1 MLYVGS
7 CRHMY
12 GYNWKFFPG
21 RLHTTREIIFF
32 IENIDKVRNIIDSN
46 PSDLTNLIF
55 GGIYHPDIRGDS
67 DKYIESCSNN
77 KNIDKLVLEISSR
90 SLYYYNTLP
99 LNRFYTD
106 EDYVK
111 NSKAYNLKLVELS
124 DLEIE
129 NDIKYIVDLSKRVF
143 NTNIEIHIIPHLN
156 LKSSALNSYIPKR
169 QELVRL
175 LESICTKF
183 QIKFHD
189 IGKFL
194 ETLDNPD
201 DKILEIYMRDSTHFS
216 YGYTFVKSFL
226 VDRIYPDLLN

>member
-1 MLYVGS
+1 MDVKDYLLLEKKTFAIIKYYINFYLNKLNMSQKEALEYYKG
-7 CRHMY
+7 Y
-12 GYNWKFFPG
+12 GYNS
-21 RLHTTREIIFF
+21 I
-32 IENIDKVRNIIDSN
+32 N
-46 PSDLTNLIF
+46 NLF
-55 GGIYHPDIRGDS
+55 KNQDCVVHLASRVGGIGTYVNHPS
-67 DKYIESCSNN
+67 E
-77 KNIDKLVLEISSR
+77 
-90 SLYYYNTLP
+90 
-99 LNRFYTD
+99 
-106 EDYVK
+106 
-111 NSKAYNLKLVELS
+111 
-124 DLEIE
+124 
-129 NDIKYIVDLSKRVF
+129 VF

>member
-1 MLYVGS
+1 MGS

-12 GYNWKFFPG
+12 GYKWEFFPG

-32 IENIDKVRNIIDSN
+32 IENIDKVKNIIDSN

-55 GGIYHPDIRGDS
+55 GDIYNPDIKENSEKIIQSLSVS
-67 DKYIESCSNN
+67 DKKEI
-77 KNIDKLVLEISSR
+77 KKLILEISSR
-90 SLYYYNTLP
+90 SLYYYDTVP
-99 LNRFYTD
+99 LNAFYTEKYITEQD
-106 EDYVK
+106 
-111 NSKAYNLKLVELS
+111 NYNLKLVELS

-129 NDIKYIVDLSKRVF
+129 NDIKHILELSKRVF
-143 NTNIEIHIIPHLN
+143 NNDVEIHIIPHLN

-183 QIKFHD
+183 CIKFHD

-194 ETLDNPD
+194 ETFHVPD
-201 DKILEIYMRDSTHFS
+201 DKILEIYMKDSRHFS
-216 YGYTFVKSFL
+216 YGYTLVKSFL

>member
-1 MLYVGS
+1 MGS

-12 GYNWKFFPG
+12 GYKWEFFPG

-32 IENIDKVRNIIDSN
+32 IENIDKVKNIIDSN

-55 GGIYHPDIRGDS
+55 GDIYHPDIKEDS
-67 DKYIESCSNN
+67 EKIIQSLSASSKKEI
-77 KNIDKLVLEISSR
+77 KKLILEISSR
-90 SLYYYNTLP
+90 SLYYYDTVP
-99 LNRFYTD
+99 LNAFYTEKYITEQD
-106 EDYVK
+106 
-111 NSKAYNLKLVELS
+111 NYNLKLVELS

-129 NDIKYIVDLSKRVF
+129 NDIKHILELSKRVF
-143 NTNIEIHIIPHLN
+143 NNHVEIHIIPHLN

-183 QIKFHD
+183 CIKFHD

-194 ETLDNPD
+194 ETFHVPD
-201 DKILEIYMRDSTHFS
+201 DKILEIYMKDSRHFS
-216 YGYTFVKSFL
+216 YGYTLVKSFL

>member
-1 MLYVGS
+1 
-7 CRHMY
+7 MY
-12 GYNWKFFPG
+12 GYKWEFFPG

-32 IENIDKVRNIIDSN
+32 IENIDKVKNIIDSN

-55 GGIYHPDIRGDS
+55 GDIYNPDIKENSEKIIQSLSVS
-67 DKYIESCSNN
+67 DKKEI
-77 KNIDKLVLEISSR
+77 KKLILEISSR
-90 SLYYYNTLP
+90 SLYYYDTVP
-99 LNRFYTD
+99 LNAFYTEKYITEQD
-106 EDYVK
+106 
-111 NSKAYNLKLVELS
+111 NYNLKLVELS

-129 NDIKYIVDLSKRVF
+129 NDIKHILELSKRVF
-143 NTNIEIHIIPHLN
+143 NNHVEIHIIPHLN

-183 QIKFHD
+183 CIKFHD

-194 ETLDNPD
+194 ETFHVPD
-201 DKILEIYMRDSTHFS
+201 DKILEIYMKDSRHFS
-216 YGYTFVKSFL
+216 YGYTLVKSFL